1 MVVDE
6 PLHLPAYE
14 VLIVVREPRT
24 QAYGT
29 VAVFKDLIGNLWY
42 LIPSITN
49 RHHHQRA
56 PKQRS
61 GDPGPGRHKR
71 PTIPRHGPLS
81 DRFLRKNFF
90 QNGPGFVYIVYRYET
105 PQLMF
110 SLARNHPRLLWAMAG
125 VQILGILWSL
135 ALGAPVQ
142 QFDCVL
148 AVSSSDLLVGQYP
161 DLKVTLRNR
170 TQKSVLAVGS
180 FGWLEIVDSQ
190 GNPVFSERL
199 RCGVEDCPR
208 AEELAVIGGDQEL
221 NPFGEGFPVTR
232 YLDHSQISRPGEY
245 QLCYHYTTTRGL
257 ADYLKQERGTANPLK
272 LLLRVAH
279 VFHRIL
285 DRDLKSNV
293 IRVRFR
299 PRLSPEQSS
308 SATHPFCACG
318 AAVT

>member
-1 MVVDE
+1 M
-6 PLHLPAYE
+6 
-14 VLIVVREPRT
+14 
-24 QAYGT
+24 
-29 VAVFKDLIGNLWY
+29 
-42 LIPSITN
+42 
-49 RHHHQRA
+49 
-56 PKQRS
+56 
-61 GDPGPGRHKR
+61 
-71 PTIPRHGPLS
+71 
-81 DRFLRKNFF
+81 NFP
-90 QNGPGFVYIVYRYET
+90 QNGPGFDYRSKT

-135 ALGAPVQ
+135 AFGAPVQ

-170 TQKSVLAVGS
+170 TQKGVLAVGS

-190 GNPVFSERL
+190 GNPVFSEQL
-199 RCGVEDCPR
+199 KCGVEDCLR
-208 AEELAVIGGDQEL
+208 AEDLVVIGGDQEF

-232 YLDHSQISRPGEY
+232 YLDRSQVSRPGEY
-245 QLCYHYTTTRGL
+245 QLRYHYTTTRRL
-257 ADYLKQERGTANPLK
+257 ADYMKQECGTANPVK

-293 IRVRFR
+293 IRVRFAPR
-299 PRLSPEQSS
+299 PGDEQSS
-308 SATHPFCACG
+308 SATHPFCASG

>member
-1 MVVDE
+1 
-6 PLHLPAYE
+6 
-14 VLIVVREPRT
+14 
-24 QAYGT
+24 
-29 VAVFKDLIGNLWY
+29 
-42 LIPSITN
+42 
-49 RHHHQRA
+49 
-56 PKQRS
+56 
-61 GDPGPGRHKR
+61 
-71 PTIPRHGPLS
+71 
-81 DRFLRKNFF
+81 
-90 QNGPGFVYIVYRYET
+90 
-105 PQLMF
+105 MF

-257 ADYLKQERGTANPLK
+257 ADYLKQERGTADPLK
-272 LLLRVAH
+272 RLLRVAH
-279 VFHRIL
+279 VFHRVL
-285 DRDLKSNV
+285 NMDLKSNV

-308 SATHPFCACG
+308 SATHPFCASG
-318 AAVT
+318 AAIT

>member
-1 MVVDE
+1 MVSDTIDHQ
-6 PLHLPAYE
+6 P
-14 VLIVVREPRT
+14 
-24 QAYGT
+24 
-29 VAVFKDLIGNLWY
+29 
-42 LIPSITN
+42 
-49 RHHHQRA
+49 HHHQRA

-61 GDPGPGRHKR
+61 GDPGTGRHKR

-81 DRFLRKNFF
+81 DRFLRKNFL
-90 QNGPGFVYIVYRYET
+90 QNGPGFDYGNET

-110 SLARNHPRLLWAMAG
+110 SLARNHPRLLWAIAG

-170 TQKSVLAVGS
+170 TQKGVLAVGS

-190 GNPVFSERL
+190 GNPVFSEQRW
-199 RCGVEDCPR
+199 CGVVDCLR
-208 AEELAVIGGDQEL
+208 AEDLAVIGGDQEL

-245 QLCYHYTTTRGL
+245 QLRYHYSTTRRL
-257 ADYLKQERGTANPLK
+257 ADYWAQECGTADPLK
-272 LLLRVAH
+272 RLLRVAH
-279 VFHRIL
+279 VFHRVL
-285 DRDLKSNV
+285 NMDLKSNV

-308 SATHPFCACG
+308 SATHSFGDSG